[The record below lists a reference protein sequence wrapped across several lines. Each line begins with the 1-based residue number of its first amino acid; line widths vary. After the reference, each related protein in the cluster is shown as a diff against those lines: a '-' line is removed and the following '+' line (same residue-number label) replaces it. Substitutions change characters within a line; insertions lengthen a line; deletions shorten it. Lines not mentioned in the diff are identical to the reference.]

1 MATHR
6 QIAMMACVE
15 SHTTP
20 RVRVKDDF
28 SAVLVSGLGEGDEV
42 QMVDD
47 NSSEIFILQAGFTP
61 FPSPRPEAV
70 RFQKVSG
77 TTPMPTSIEI
87 HRGS

>member
-1 MATHR
+1 MAHR
-6 QIAMMACVE
+6 QIVMLACVE
-15 SHTTP
+15 DHTTP

-42 QMVDD
+42 RMVDD
-47 NSSEIFILQAGFTP
+47 PLTREVVLLAGVTP
-61 FPSPRPEAV
+61 FPTPRSAFV

-77 TTPMPTSIEI
+77 TSPKPTSVEI